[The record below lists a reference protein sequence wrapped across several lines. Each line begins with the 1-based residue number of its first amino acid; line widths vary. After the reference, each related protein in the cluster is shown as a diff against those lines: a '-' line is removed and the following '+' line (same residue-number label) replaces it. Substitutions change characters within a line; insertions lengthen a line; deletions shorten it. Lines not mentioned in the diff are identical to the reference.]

1 MTINSTTRS
10 ISFLGNGSTVIFG
23 FTFKVFETTDIVVVR
38 VTSAGVS
45 TTLTLNTHYT
55 VTLNLDQDTAPGGN
69 VTMVTAP
76 SNTETLAV
84 TSDVAY
90 LQPTDLT
97 NQGGFFPSVITDS
110 LDRATIQI
118 QQVADSAIRSLKNP
132 IIDDIT
138 LDMTLPAKAARLGK
152 YLAFDA
158 NGEPTA
164 SVGTGN
170 DGALRNDLAAYLG
183 WGLIDSIDVVWTG
196 PATLQGLTMGKG
208 NNAVGTNS
216 AFGVNAL
223 ASNNASVGNNTA
235 IGYQTLIGNTSG
247 TSNTAVGSGALDS
260 NTSGAQNVGIGVGA
274 LNTNLTGSNNVAVGV
289 SALNAHTVGNT
300 VAVGTNALVANTTGI
315 FNTAV
320 GFNALVA
327 NTTGFANTALGN
339 IALGTAQ
346 SSNNNVA
353 IGYQS
358 MGAVSNAATSCV
370 AVGNQTLQNNTA
382 AGITAVGR
390 SALTANTSGTLN
402 TAVGFESLKANASGA
417 NNTAVGHSA
426 LVVNTASNNT
436 AVGTEALK
444 VNVTGANC
452 TAVGYQSLVASTVN
466 SNTAFGALTF
476 PVVTSGNANTAIGL
490 SAGSTLTT
498 GSNNTCIGNGSS
510 TVALGTDNSIT
521 LGNGSITTLRC
532 AQTTISSLSDARDK
546 TNIVSLTT
554 GLDFINSVRPVAF
567 NWNCRDGAKVGESSM
582 GFLAQ
587 ELLTAQALHSVT
599 IPSLVNQEN
608 PERLE
613 AGYGALLPVL
623 VKAIQELSA
632 QHNAYVASH
641 P

>member
-1 MTINSTTRS
+1 MTINSTTRA
-10 ISFLGNGSTVIFG
+10 ISFVGNGSTSIFA
-23 FTFKVFETTDIVVVR
+23 FTFKVFETTDIVVIL

-76 SNTETLAV
+76 SGTETLAV

-132 IIDDIT
+132 ITDDIA
-138 LDMTLPAKAARLGK
+138 LDMTLPATAARIGK

-170 DGALRNDLAAYLG
+170 DADLRDDLSDTNGSLLVNSVNVA
-183 WGLIDSIDVVWTG
+183 WTG
-196 PATLQGLTMGKG
+196 PGTFQGLTMGKG
-208 NNAVGTNS
+208 ANAVVTSSAYGVSALAANNATGT
-216 AFGVNAL
+216 
-223 ASNNASVGNNTA
+223 NNTA
-235 IGYQTLIGNTSG
+235 IGYQTLIGNTTG

-260 NTSGAQNVGIGVGA
+260 NTTGAQNVGVGVGT
-274 LNTNLTGSNNVAVGV
+274 LNANSTGSNNVALGV
-289 SALNAHTVGNT
+289 SALYTHTGLNT
-300 VAVGTNALVANTTGI
+300 VAVGTNALYANTSGTL
-315 FNTAV
+315 NTAV
-320 GFNALVA
+320 GFGALIA
-327 NTTGFANTALGN
+327 NTTGTANTALGN
-339 IALGTAQ
+339 VALGGALT
-346 SSNNNVA
+346 STDNVA

-358 MGAVSNAATSCV
+358 MRAVASTATSCV
-370 AVGNQTLQNNTA
+370 AVGNQTLQINTA

-390 SALTANTSGTLN
+390 NALTANTSGTLN

-417 NNTAVGHSA
+417 NNTAVGYSA
-426 LVVNTASNNT
+426 LVVNTANDNT
-436 AVGTEALK
+436 AVGAQALLA
-444 VNVTGANC
+444 NVSGTGC
-452 TAVGYQSLVASTVN
+452 TAVGYQSLPVSTAN
-466 SNTAFGALTF
+466 GNTAVGYQTF
-476 PVVTSGNANTAIGL
+476 PLVTTGTNNTAIGRNAA
-490 SAGSTLTT
+490 SNLTT
-498 GSNNTCIGNGSS
+498 GTNNTCIGNGANPAAAGS
-510 TVALGTDNSIT
+510 DNSVT
-521 LGNGSITTLRC
+521 LGNTNIITLRC
-532 AQTTISSLSDARDK
+532 QAALTVLSDARDK
-546 TNIVSLTT
+546 ANIVSLTT
-554 GLDFINSVRPVAF
+554 GLNFINSVRPVTF
-567 NWNCRDGAKVGESSM
+567 DWNCRDGSQVGRSSI

-587 ELLTAQALHSVT
+587 ELLAAQALHSVT
-599 IPSLVNQEN
+599 IPHLVNE
-608 PERLE
+608 EVSEKLE
-613 AGYGALLPVL
+613 ACYASLLPVL

>member
-1 MTINSTTRS
+1 MTINSTTRA
-10 ISFLGNGSTVIFG
+10 ISFVGNGSTLIFA
-23 FTFKVFETTDIVVVR
+23 FTFKVFETTDIVVIL

-118 QQVADSAIRSLKNP
+118 QQVADSATRSLKNP
-132 IIDDIT
+132 ITDDIA

-170 DGALRNDLAAYLG
+170 DDDLRTDLAANGG
-183 WGLIDSIDVVWTG
+183 WSLIDSTGVTWTG
-196 PATLQGLTMGKG
+196 PATLEGLTMGKG
-208 NNAVGTNS
+208 ANAVATSS
-216 AFGVNAL
+216 AYGVSAL
-223 ASNNASVGNNTA
+223 AANLAGGTNNTA
-235 IGYQTLIGNTSG
+235 IGYQTLIGNTTG

-260 NTSGAQNVGIGVGA
+260 NTTGAQNVGVGVGA
-274 LNTNLTGSNNVAVGV
+274 LNANSTGANNVALGV
-289 SALNAHTVGNT
+289 SALNAHTAGNT
-300 VAVGTNALVANTTGI
+300 VAVGTNALVANTGGT

-320 GFNALVA
+320 GFGALIA
-327 NTTGFANTALGN
+327 NTTGSANTVLGNVALGG
-339 IALGTAQ
+339 ATT
-346 SSNNNVA
+346 STDNVA

-358 MGAVSNAATSCV
+358 MRAVANTATSCV
-370 AVGNQTLQNNTA
+370 AVGNQTLQINTA

-390 SALTANTSGTLN
+390 NALTANTSGTLN

-444 VNVTGANC
+444 VNVSGTNC
-452 TAVGYQSLVASTVN
+452 TAVGCQSLVASTAN

-476 PVVTSGNANTAIGL
+476 PLVTSGNANTAIGL
-490 SAGSTLTT
+490 SAGGVLTT
-498 GSNNTCIGNGSS
+498 GTNNTCIGNGAN
-510 TVALGTDNSIT
+510 TALANTDNSVN
-521 LGNGSITTLRC
+521 LGNSSIATLRC
-532 AQTTISSLSDARDK
+532 AVALTVTSDARDK
-546 TNIVSLTT
+546 ANIVSLTT
-554 GLDFINSVRPVAF
+554 GLDFINSVRPVTF
-567 NWNCRDGAKVGESSM
+567 DWNCRDGAKVGQPSV

-587 ELLTAQALHSVT
+587 ELLAAQTLHSVT
-599 IPSLVNQEN
+599 IPTLVNQEN
-608 PERLE
+608 PDHLE
-613 AGYGALLPVL
+613 VTHAALLPVL